1 MIEKEYAK
9 TVDDFKRT
17 TASLKNQ
24 CRQGRAVNCI
34 HTLLGS
40 IIVGIGL
47 KIIAQG
53 QYGLGVT
60 DSTNSFV
67 DICTE
72 EFEAK
77 HGKKTRG

>member
-1 MIEKEYAK
+1 MIEKDFEK
-9 TVDDFKRT
+9 TVEEFKRT

-24 CRQGRAVNCI
+24 CRQGRAINWI

-40 IIVGIGL
+40 IVVGIGIN
-47 KIIAQG
+47 IIAQG

-60 DSTNSFV
+60 DSTNTFV

-77 HGKKTRG
+77 HGKKVRG